1 MKLKEKVAI
10 VTGGSRGIGFATGE
24 EISGRGGDSGPDGQQ
39 EGDSRESGDT
49 GQREL
54 SGHKSGR
61 DLAGSFQFGICQRV
75 IRKDPREVWAD
86 RHPRK

>member
-1 MKLKEKVAI
+1 MKLKKKLRLLPGKPWNRI
-10 VTGGSRGIGFATGE
+10 CHGE
-24 EISGRGGDSGPDGQQ
+24 EISGRGGDSGPGGQQ

-54 SGHKSGR
+54 SGRKSGR